1 METLAQAK
9 KPLLVFLNT
18 MVGTGKTVLS
28 VAITQYVQRIRDEVG
43 AALDDKER
51 QEKFPDANLL
61 MQSDLSQMQILYCC
75 PLDNV
80 RTQVGSAAYQKK
92 LQFAVASM
100 WRDPTR
106 SAQSDNKDLGY
117 TECPRLVNSW
127 ANRNQAFPTLVVSDF
142 TTTLELLKE

>member
-28 VAITQYVQRIRDEVG
+28 VAITQFVQRIRDEVG
-43 AALDDKER
+43 GLDDKGR
-51 QEKFPDANLL
+51 QEKYPDANLL

-92 LQFAVASM
+92 LQFAVGSM

-106 SAQSDNKDLGY
+106 SAQSDNKELGY
-117 TECPRLVNSW
+117 TECPRLVNSL
-127 ANRNQAFPTLVVSDF
+127 ANRNQAFPTLIVSDF